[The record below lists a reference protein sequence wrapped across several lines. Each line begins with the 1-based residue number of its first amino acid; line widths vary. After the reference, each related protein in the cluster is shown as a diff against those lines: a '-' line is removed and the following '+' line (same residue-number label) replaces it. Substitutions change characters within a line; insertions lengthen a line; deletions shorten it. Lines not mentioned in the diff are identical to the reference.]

1 MRALRMLRVPSCLFL
16 LALSLPA
23 AAEVYR
29 WTDANGVVHYGDR
42 APDSKLKPAELPQ
55 LQVIPGTPA
64 ATVPAKP
71 AGDSTAGPAPAPA
84 VDKPRLSIAA
94 PQPEQVIR
102 DTSRQLS
109 VRVDLQSPL
118 PEGAGLVY
126 YLDGVAQNARPTQER
141 GHLIGNVDRG
151 SHLVDVGVVDRNGKL
166 LVRTPPVIV
175 HVMPPGKK

>member
-1 MRALRMLRVPSCLFL
+1 MRAFPLLLLSSFL
-16 LALSLPA
+16 LPALPA

-29 WTDANGVVHYGDR
+29 WTDANGVVHYGDK
-42 APDSKLKPAELPQ
+42 APDAKARPAQLPQ
-55 LQVIPGTPA
+55 LQVIPGMPA
-64 ATVPAKP
+64 AAAPGKP
-71 AGDSTAGPAPAPA
+71 AGASDPTAEAAPTA
-84 VDKPRLSIAA
+84 DKPRLSISA
-94 PQPEQVIR
+94 PQAEQVIR

-126 YLDGVAQNARPTQER
+126 YLDGVAQNAQPTQER

-151 SHLVDVGVVDRNGKL
+151 SHLVDVGVVDRNGRL

>member
-1 MRALRMLRVPSCLFL
+1 MRVLCLL
-16 LALSLPA
+16 LLTLSLPA

-29 WTDANGVVHYGDR
+29 WTDANGVVHYGDK
-42 APDSKLKPAELPQ
+42 APDSKVRPAQLPQ

-64 ATVPAKP
+64 TKP
-71 AGDSTAGPAPAPA
+71 AGTAAANSTAEPVPTAAA
-84 VDKPRLSIAA
+84 AEEKPRLSISA

-109 VRVDLQSPL
+109 VRVDLLSPL

-126 YLDGVAQNARPTQER
+126 YLDGVAQNAKPTQER
-141 GHLIGNVDRG
+141 GQLIGNVDRG
-151 SHLVDVGVVDRNGKL
+151 SHLIDVGVVDRNGKL

>member
-1 MRALRMLRVPSCLFL
+1 MRALPL
-16 LALSLPA
+16 LLLTLSLPA

-29 WTDANGVVHYGDR
+29 WTDANGVVHYGDK
-42 APDSKLKPAELPQ
+42 APDAKTKPAQLPQ
-55 LQVIPGTPA
+55 LQVIPGTPTA
-64 ATVPAKP
+64 AAPARP
-71 AGDSTAGPAPAPA
+71 AAASEPGAEPAPAA
-84 VDKPRLSIAA
+84 DKPRLSISA

-102 DTSRQLS
+102 DTSRTLS

-126 YLDGVAQNARPTQER
+126 YLDGVAQNAKPTQER

-151 SHLVDVGVVDRNGKL
+151 SHLIDVGVVDRGGKL

-175 HVMPPGKK
+175 HVMPPSKN

>member
-1 MRALRMLRVPSCLFL
+1 MRALPLLLLTSFL
-16 LALSLPA
+16 LPGLPA

-29 WTDANGVVHYGDR
+29 WTDANGVVHYGDK
-42 APDSKLKPAELPQ
+42 APDAKAKPAQLPQ

-64 ATVPAKP
+64 AAAPGKP
-71 AGDSTAGPAPAPA
+71 AGASDPTAEPAPAA
-84 VDKPRLSIAA
+84 EKPRLSIAA

-118 PEGAGLVY
+118 PEGAGLIY
-126 YLDGVAQNARPTQER
+126 YLDGVAQNAQPTQER
-141 GHLIGNVDRG
+141 GQIIGNVDRG
-151 SHLVDVGVVDRNGKL
+151 SHLVDVGVVDRNGKP

-175 HVMPPGKK
+175 HVMPPGKH

>member
-1 MRALRMLRVPSCLFL
+1 MRALPVL
-16 LALSLPA
+16 LLILSLPSA

-29 WTDANGVVHYGDR
+29 WTDANGVVHYGDK
-42 APDSKLKPAELPQ
+42 APDAKTRPAQLPQ

-64 ATVPAKP
+64 GTPPASP
-71 AGDSTAGPAPAPA
+71 SGAGGSSAEAAPAA
-84 VDKPRLSIAA
+84 EKPRLSIAA

-118 PEGAGLVY
+118 PEGAGLIY
-126 YLDGVAQNARPTQER
+126 YLDGVAQNAKPTQER
-141 GHLIGNVDRG
+141 GHIIGNVDRG
-151 SHLVDVGVVDRNGKL
+151 SHLIDVGVVDRGGKL

-175 HVMPPGKK
+175 HVMPPGKN